1 MSKSTPPNKETFNT
15 IKNLLLPHL
24 ENTTERSA
32 FVRNALY
39 GCRVVNQIDWSGSG
53 ATFTANLI
61 HKLLDFGE
69 CEEGRPAIVLLLEEL
84 KAETGFEKHN
94 QIDVLIEIYA
104 PEIFKPIEAKQTIVE
119 ARQELPSS
127 LPRSRSIDLTLS
139 PFAWIDIP
147 AGKVKIEGKG
157 GSYLQTDT
165 VFDVPAFQIAK
176 YPITNDQYEEFQK
189 AGGYYE
195 EPWWTGAGL
204 LLRRKEDWRE
214 PRFWQ
219 NEKLNSDHPVV
230 GVSWYEAVAF
240 CLWLSNKTGE
250 KIMLPTEQQ
259 WQRAA
264 QGDDGRVYPWGKL
277 WNGTCCNNAVGIKG
291 DGKTTSVRKYEGK
304 GDSPYGVVD
313 MAGNVWEWCLTNY
326 DDGIID
332 ITKHSEFCILRG
344 GSWSGSDLTVFR
356 GSNRHNGRSYYREGR
371 DIGFRIARSI

>member
-230 GVSWYEAVAF
+230 GASWYEAVAF

-264 QGDDGRVYPWGKL
+264 QGDDERIYPWGNEWKR
-277 WNGTCCNNAVGIKG
+277 TQCNNNVDSKG
-291 DGKTTSVRKYEGK
+291 SKQTRPVHHYEATGA
-304 GDSPYGVVD
+304 SPYSVVD
-313 MAGNVWEWCLTNY
+313 LSGNVWEWCLTDY
-326 DDGIID
+326 DDGVMD
-332 ITKHSEFCILRG
+332 INKYSELCVLRG
-344 GSWSGSDLTVFR
+344 GSCNGTNPSDFR
-356 GSNRHNGRSYYREGR
+356 VAHRHNGIPNWRGSL
-371 DIGFRIARSI
+371 DIGFRIARTS